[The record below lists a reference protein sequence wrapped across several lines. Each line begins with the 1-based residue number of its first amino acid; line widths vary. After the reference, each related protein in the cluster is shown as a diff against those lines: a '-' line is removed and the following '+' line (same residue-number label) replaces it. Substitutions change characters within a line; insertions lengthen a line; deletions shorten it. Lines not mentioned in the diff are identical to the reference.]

1 MLRSGLLAAA
11 LAMMLPA
18 TAFAGDAAD
27 REIIGFSPDAGVFAF
42 EEYGVEDGSG
52 FPYSNI
58 YVINVDTDG
67 WIDGTPI
74 RVRLEEDGAS
84 LEAARQEAKALA
96 QPFLDD
102 HSITPDYNLLASN
115 PVTELTENPREM
127 KFVTHPHLKDSGQW
141 WFAALDEKQMP
152 APSCPEMEN
161 EPFQGFSLTLVDP
174 DGQRQTLHD
183 DERIPASRKC
193 PMSYTLSDVITAYPE
208 NGEPALVVLVNSF
221 NLGFE
226 GANRRFIAVT
236 TRFKG

>member
-11 LAMMLPA
+11 LATMLPA
-18 TAFAGDAAD
+18 CAFAGDTAD
-27 REIIGFSPDAGVFAF
+27 RAVLGFSPDAGFFAF

-67 WIDGTPI
+67 WADGTPI

-84 LEAARQEAKALA
+84 LDQARQEAKTLA

-102 HSITPDYNLLASN
+102 HSITQDYNLLASN
-115 PVTELTENPREM
+115 PVTELSDNPLEM

-141 WFAALDEKQMP
+141 WFATLEQKPLP

-161 EPFQGFSLTLVDP
+161 EPFHGFSLELVDP
-174 DGQRQTLHD
+174 EGERRTLHD
-183 DERIPASRKC
+183 DDRIPASRKC
-193 PMSYTLSDVITAYPE
+193 PLSYTLSDVISAYPD
-208 NGEPALVVLVNSF
+208 NGEPALVVLISSF
-221 NLGFE
+221 TLGFE
-226 GANRRFIAVT
+226 GSSRRFVAVT